1 MNYKRKIT
9 LEMAF
14 MQYNSVIECVAL
26 YGKELN
32 CTIEW
37 LRIVN
42 NARIMCGFAPLK
54 EFSASFNSGSW
65 QDKSYID

>member
-14 MQYNSVIECVAL
+14 LPYNSVIECVAL

-42 NARIMCGFAPLK
+42 NARIMCGFEPLK